1 MSDPENT
8 FRALKD
14 LPLFVDRWQ
23 CRVGLH
29 RWTKW
34 SEPQRNAH
42 ETYFRQHAVCV
53 DCGRARIAK
62 INMPV

>member
-14 LPLFVDRWQ
+14 LPQFVDRWQ
-23 CRVGLH
+23 CRVGWH

-34 SEPQRNAH
+34 SEPQKKAGDV
-42 ETYFRQHAVCV
+42 YFRQHRTCV
-53 DCGRARIAK
+53 DCGRVDVVKVNIP
-62 INMPV
+62 I